1 MELALNPL
9 RRVTDAADY
18 PDPSRAPK
26 PQKPPQ
32 VFTPESIAMALR
44 FSESARKTPG
54 KRDAS
59 ALVPH
64 SDSGPSRAAA
74 AQTLG
79 VKEDSA
85 DRTVQSAY
93 RKLVRQVHPDKAK
106 SDEDRKVREAAT
118 KQVTEAFTALMRKSG
133 AGGALKN
140 KQSKMGTGACSSNQ
154 RLGRAKQKRP
164 LRQRRAKELQRSPQ
178 RRRLLRKRRE
188 PNSLKLYRL

>member
-1 MELALNPL
+1 MRKRLRELALNPR
-9 RRVTDAADY
+9 RRVTEEPPTDY
-18 PDPSRAPK
+18 PNPSRAPK
-26 PQKPPQ
+26 PQKPPAPP
-32 VFTPESIAMALR
+32 VAFTPESIAMALR

-85 DRTVQSAY
+85 DHTIQSAF

-106 SDEDRKVREAAT
+106 TDEDRKVREAAT
-118 KQVTEAFTALMRKSG
+118 KQVTEASTALMRKRG
-133 AGGALKN
+133 AGGALKIFQRASHRRWGRRGAVQTN
-140 KQSKMGTGACSSNQ
+140 VRDGESKND
-154 RLGRAKQKRP
+154 L
-164 LRQRRAKELQRSPQ
+164 
-178 RRRLLRKRRE
+178 
-188 PNSLKLYRL
+188 